1 MICPSNPEFM
11 DSSVSDFDH
20 KAFVKALTTRPGVYQ
35 MYDIEGK
42 LLYVG
47 KARNLKNRV
56 GSYFRASGLTDKT
69 LALVER
75 IHDIQVTVTS
85 TEVDALLLEHNL
97 IKTQRPP
104 YNILLRDDK
113 SYPYI
118 FLSSED
124 RFPRVSL
131 HRGAKRKKGRYF
143 GPYPSAGA
151 VRESLNF
158 LQKVFKVRQCEDSY
172 FRNRSRPCLQHQINR
187 CTAPCVDLVSA
198 QDYAAQVENTTL
210 FLRGKSQQ
218 LMVRLADDM
227 ERAAADLAYEK
238 AAVYRDQLSQ
248 LQQVQASQ
256 GIEGVTGDLDII
268 AAAAAGGRACVQV
281 LFVREARVLGS
292 KTYYPP
298 LRLQETPAEVLAA
311 FIPQYY
317 LGGVRAIPGEIIVNE
332 EPGDASTLAEAL
344 CVHAQRQVKIRNRVR
359 QARARWLKLAS
370 QTAETN
376 LQSHL
381 AGRKTILGRLQ
392 ALQDLLALPEL
403 PEHMECFDISHS
415 SGEATVASCVVF
427 DQNGA
432 RKSDY
437 RKFNIEGITP
447 GDDYAAMQQALER
460 RYRRLKS
467 GEGALPDIL
476 FIDGGKGQVSQAMSV
491 LQELQLSGIEV
502 VGVAKGVTRKAG
514 FETLVNGS
522 TGEERQLPGD
532 NAALHLI
539 QQIRDEAHR
548 FAITGHRA
556 RRDKARQRSVLED
569 IPGVGAKR
577 RRELLRHFGSAQ
589 GVENANLEELKKI
602 SGISAT
608 MAQQIY
614 DHLHNIADIDERT

>member
-1 MICPSNPEFM
+1 LAE
-11 DSSVSDFDH
+11 FDH
-20 KAFVKALTTRPGVYQ
+20 KAFLKTLTTRPGVYQ
-35 MYDIEGK
+35 MYDAEHK

-56 GSYFRASGLTDKT
+56 GSYFRASGLTEKT
-69 LALVER
+69 MALVAR
-75 IHDIQVTVTS
+75 IQEIQVTVTT

-97 IKTQRPP
+97 IKSHQPP

-124 RFPRVSL
+124 RFPRLSL
-131 HRGAKRKKGRYF
+131 HRGAKRRKGQYF

-151 VRESLNF
+151 VRESLHF

-172 FRNRSRPCLQHQINR
+172 FRNRSRPCLQHQIDR
-187 CTAPCVDLVSA
+187 CTAPCVGLVSEDEYA
-198 QDYAAQVENTTL
+198 QQVENTTL
-210 FLRGKSQQ
+210 FLRGKSQE

-227 ERAAADLAYEK
+227 EQAAAELAYEK

-256 GIEGVTGDLDII
+256 GIEGVQGDLDIL
-268 AAAAAGGRACVQV
+268 AAAVEGGRACVQV
-281 LFVREARVLGS
+281 LFVRAARVLGS

-298 LRLQETPAEVLAA
+298 LRLQENPAEVLGA

-317 LGGVRAIPGEIIVNE
+317 LGGARAIPGEIIVNAPPE
-332 EPGDASTLAEAL
+332 DVATLAQAL
-344 CVHAQRQVKIRNRVR
+344 SAQAGRQVRVR
-359 QARARWLKLAS
+359 SKVREARARWLQLAV
-370 QTAETN
+370 QTAETS
-376 LQSHL
+376 LASHL
-381 AGRKTILGRLQ
+381 SGRQSVLERLQ
-392 ALQDLLALPEL
+392 ALQELLDLPEQ
-403 PEHMECFDISHS
+403 PQRMECFDISHS

-427 DQNGA
+427 DQNGP

-437 RKFNIEGITP
+437 RRFNIEGITP

-460 RYRRLKS
+460 RYKRLKS
-467 GEGALPDIL
+467 GEAPLPDIL
-476 FIDGGKGQVSQAMSV
+476 FIDGGKGQVSQAMAV
-491 LQELQLSGIEV
+491 LSDLQVSGVEV
-502 VGVAKGVTRKAG
+502 IGVAKGVTRKAG
-514 FETLVNGS
+514 FETLLNGA
-522 TGEERQLPGD
+522 TGRERQLAGD
-532 NAALHLI
+532 NPALHLI

-556 RRDKARQRSVLED
+556 RRDKARQRSALED

-589 GVENANLEELKKI
+589 AVENASADELKKI

-614 DHLHNIADIDERT
+614 DHLHNISD

>member
-1 MICPSNPEFM
+1 
-11 DSSVSDFDH
+11 VSEFDH
-20 KAFVKALTTRPGVYQ
+20 KAFLNTLTTRPGVYQ
-35 MYDIEGK
+35 MYDGEGK

-56 GSYFRASGLTDKT
+56 GSYFRASGLTEKT
-69 LALVER
+69 MALVAR
-75 IHDIQVTVTS
+75 IADIQVTVTS

-97 IKTQRPP
+97 IKTQQPP

-124 RFPRVSL
+124 KFPRLSL
-131 HRGAKRKKGRYF
+131 HRGARRIRGKYF

-151 VRESLNF
+151 VRESLHF

-172 FRNRSRPCLQHQINR
+172 FRNRSRPCLQYQIDR
-187 CTAPCVDLVSA
+187 CTAPCVDLVSEEE
-198 QDYAAQVENTTL
+198 YAGQVENTAM
-210 FLRGKSQQ
+210 FLRGKSTE

-227 ERAAADLAYEK
+227 EKAAAEMAYEK
-238 AAVYRDQLSQ
+238 AAVLRDQLAQ
-248 LQQVQASQ
+248 LQHVQASQ
-256 GIEGVTGDLDII
+256 GIEGVKGDLDIL
-268 AAAAAGGRACVQV
+268 AAAVEGGRACVQV
-281 LFVREARVLGS
+281 LFVRGARVLGS

-298 LRLQETPAEVLAA
+298 LKLQESQAEVLAA

-317 LGGVRAIPGEIIVNE
+317 LGEARAVPGEVIVNALPE
-332 EPGDASTLAEAL
+332 DAATLAEAL
-344 CVHAQRQVKIRNRVR
+344 GVRAGRQVRLRHRVR
-359 QARARWLKLAS
+359 DARARWLRLAL

-381 AGRKTILGRLQ
+381 AGRQSTLGRLQ
-392 ALQDLLALPEL
+392 SLQDLLSLPEL
-403 PEHMECFDISHS
+403 PERMECFDISHS

-427 DQNGA
+427 DQNGP

-437 RKFNIEGITP
+437 RKFNIEGITA

-460 RYRRLKS
+460 RYRRLQS
-467 GEGALPDIL
+467 GEGVLPDIL
-476 FIDGGKGQVSQAMSV
+476 FIDGGKGQVAQAMSV
-491 LQELQLSGIEV
+491 LSELQVEGVEV
-502 VGVAKGVTRKAG
+502 IGVAKGLTRKAG
-514 FETLVNGS
+514 FETLLSGS
-522 TGEERQLPGD
+522 TGNERQLPGD
-532 NAALHLI
+532 HPALHLI

-556 RRDKARQRSVLED
+556 RRDKARQRSALED

-589 GVENANLEELKKI
+589 RVQNANVEELKKI

-608 MAQQIY
+608 MAQTIY
-614 DHLHNIADIDERT
+614 DHLHNISDPGDRN

>member
-1 MICPSNPEFM
+1 
-11 DSSVSDFDH
+11 VSEFDH
-20 KAFVKALTTRPGVYQ
+20 KAFLNTLTTRPGVYQ
-35 MYDIEGK
+35 MYDGEGK

-56 GSYFRASGLTDKT
+56 GSYFRASGLTEKT
-69 LALVER
+69 MALVAR
-75 IHDIQVTVTS
+75 IADIQVTVTS

-97 IKTQRPP
+97 IKTQQPP

-124 RFPRVSL
+124 KFPRLSL
-131 HRGAKRKKGRYF
+131 HRGARRIRGKYF

-151 VRESLNF
+151 VRESLHF

-172 FRNRSRPCLQHQINR
+172 FRNRSRPCLQYQIDR
-187 CTAPCVDLVSA
+187 CTAPCVDLVSEEE
-198 QDYAAQVENTTL
+198 YAGQVENTAM
-210 FLRGKSQQ
+210 FLRGKSTE

-227 ERAAADLAYEK
+227 EKAAAEMAYEK
-238 AAVYRDQLSQ
+238 AAVLRDQLAQ
-248 LQQVQASQ
+248 LQHVQASQ
-256 GIEGVTGDLDII
+256 GIEGVKGDLDIL
-268 AAAAAGGRACVQV
+268 AAAVEGGRACVQV
-281 LFVREARVLGS
+281 LFVRGARVLGS

-298 LRLQETPAEVLAA
+298 LKLQESQAEVLAA

-317 LGGVRAIPGEIIVNE
+317 LGEARAVPGEVIVNALPE
-332 EPGDASTLAEAL
+332 DAATLAEAL
-344 CVHAQRQVKIRNRVR
+344 GVRAGRQVRLRHRVR
-359 QARARWLKLAS
+359 DARARWLRLAL

-381 AGRKTILGRLQ
+381 AGRQSTLGRLQ
-392 ALQDLLALPEL
+392 SLQDLLSLPEL
-403 PEHMECFDISHS
+403 PERMECFDISHS

-427 DQNGA
+427 DQNGP

-437 RKFNIEGITP
+437 RKFNIEGITA

-460 RYRRLKS
+460 RYRRLQS
-467 GEGALPDIL
+467 GEGVLPDIL
-476 FIDGGKGQVSQAMSV
+476 FIDGGKGQVAQAMSV
-491 LQELQLSGIEV
+491 LSELQVEGVEV
-502 VGVAKGVTRKAG
+502 IGVAKGVTRKAG
-514 FETLVNGS
+514 FETLLSGS
-522 TGEERQLPGD
+522 TGNERQLPGD
-532 NAALHLI
+532 HPALHLI

-556 RRDKARQRSVLED
+556 RRDKARQRSALED

-589 GVENANLEELKKI
+589 RVQNANVEELKKI

-608 MAQQIY
+608 MAQTIY
-614 DHLHNIADIDERT
+614 DHLHNISDPGDRN

>member
-1 MICPSNPEFM
+1 MSEF
-11 DSSVSDFDH
+11 DYKSFLKS
-20 KAFVKALTTRPGVYQ
+20 LTTRPGVYQ
-35 MYDIEGK
+35 MYDSSHK

-56 GSYFRASGLTDKT
+56 GSYFRASGLTEKT
-69 LALVER
+69 MALVAR
-75 IHDIQVTVTS
+75 IQEIQVTVTS

-97 IKTQRPP
+97 IKNHQPP

-118 FLSSED
+118 FLSSQD
-124 RFPRVSL
+124 TYPRVSL
-131 HRGAKRKKGRYF
+131 HRGAKRRKGQYF

-151 VRESLNF
+151 VRESLHF

-172 FRNRSRPCLQHQINR
+172 FSNRSRPCLQYQIGR
-187 CTAPCVDLVSA
+187 CTAPCVGLVTE
-198 QDYAAQVENTTL
+198 QEYAEQVENTTL

-227 ERAAADLAYEK
+227 EQAAATLAYEK
-238 AAVYRDQLSQ
+238 AAVLRDQLSQ

-256 GIEGVTGDLDII
+256 GIEGVTGDLDIV
-268 AAAAAGGRACVQV
+268 AAAVDGGRACVQV
-281 LFVREARVLGS
+281 LFVRGARVLGS

-298 LRLQETPAEVLAA
+298 LRLQETPAEVLSA

-317 LGGVRAIPGEIIVNE
+317 LGGARAIPAELIVNVAPE
-332 EPGDASTLAEAL
+332 DTATLAEAL
-344 CVHAQRQVKIRNRVR
+344 TVAAERKVR
-359 QARARWLKLAS
+359 LRSKVRDARARWLQLALQTAQTNLAS
-370 QTAETN
+370 H
-376 LQSHL
+376 LSGRQSVHE
-381 AGRKTILGRLQ
+381 RMQ
-392 ALQDLLALPEL
+392 ALQELLGLAEL
-403 PEHMECFDISHS
+403 PERMECFDISHS

-427 DQNGA
+427 DQGGP

-437 RKFNIEGITP
+437 RRFNIEGITG

-460 RYRRLKS
+460 RYKRLKS
-467 GEGALPDIL
+467 GEAPLPDIL

-491 LQELQLSGIEV
+491 LSDLQISGVEV
-502 VGVAKGVTRKAG
+502 IGVAKGTTRKAG
-514 FETLVNGS
+514 FETLLNGA
-522 TGEERQLPGD
+522 TGRERQLGVD
-532 NAALHLI
+532 NPALHLI

-556 RRDKARQRSVLED
+556 RRDKARQRSTLED
-569 IPGVGAKR
+569 IAGVGAKR
-577 RRELLRHFGSAQ
+577 RRDLLRHFGSAQ
-589 GVENANLEELKKI
+589 RVENANIEELKKV

-614 DHLHNIADIDERT
+614 DHLHNIAD

>member
-1 MICPSNPEFM
+1 MSE
-11 DSSVSDFDH
+11 DFDH
-20 KAFVKALTTRPGVYQ
+20 KAFLKTLTTRPGVYQ
-35 MYDIEGK
+35 MYDAAHK

-56 GSYFRASGLTDKT
+56 GSYFRASGLSEKT
-69 LALVER
+69 MALVAR
-75 IHDIQVTVTS
+75 IRDIQVTVTS

-97 IKTQRPP
+97 IKTHQPP

-118 FLSSED
+118 FLSGEHKY
-124 RFPRVSL
+124 PRISL
-131 HRGAKRKKGRYF
+131 HRGAKRRKGEYF

-151 VRESLNF
+151 VRESLHF
-158 LQKVFKVRQCEDSY
+158 LQKVFKVRQCEDS
-172 FRNRSRPCLQHQINR
+172 FFSNRSRPCLQYQIDR
-187 CTAPCVDLVSA
+187 CTAPCVGLVSEA
-198 QDYAAQVENTTL
+198 EYAAQVESTTL
-210 FLRGKSQQ
+210 FLRGKSQE

-227 ERAAADLAYEK
+227 ERAAATLAYEK

-256 GIEGVTGDLDII
+256 GIEGVTGDLDIV
-268 AAAAAGGRACVQV
+268 AAAVAGGRACVQV
-281 LFVREARVLGS
+281 LFVRGARVLGS

-298 LRLQETPAEVLAA
+298 LKLEETPAQVLAA

-317 LGGVRAIPGEIIVNE
+317 LGATRAIPPELLVNE
-332 EPGDASTLAEAL
+332 APEDAAALAQAL
-344 CVHAQRQVKIRNRVR
+344 SAAAGRQVRLRSKVR
-359 QARARWLKLAS
+359 DARARWLQLAL
-370 QTAETN
+370 QTAQTS
-376 LQSHL
+376 LSSHL
-381 AGRKTILGRLQ
+381 SGRQSVIERLQ
-392 ALQDLLALPEL
+392 ALQELLGLPEL
-403 PEHMECFDISHS
+403 PERMECFDISHS

-427 DQNGA
+427 DQGGP

-437 RKFNIEGITP
+437 RRFNIEGITG

-460 RYRRLKS
+460 RYKRLKS
-467 GEGALPDIL
+467 GEAPLPDIL

-491 LQELQLSGIEV
+491 LADLQVAGVEV
-502 VGVAKGVTRKAG
+502 IGVAKGVTRKAG
-514 FETLVNGS
+514 FETLLNGA
-522 TGEERQLPGD
+522 TGRECQLDID
-532 NAALHLI
+532 NPALHLI

-556 RRDKARQRSVLED
+556 RRDKARRRSGLED
-569 IPGVGAKR
+569 IAGVGAKR

-589 GVENANLEELKKI
+589 GVENANIDELKKV

-614 DHLHNIADIDERT
+614 DHLHNISD

>member
-1 MICPSNPEFM
+1 MSE
-11 DSSVSDFDH
+11 FDH
-20 KAFVKALTTRPGVYQ
+20 KAFVKTLTTRPGIYQ
-35 MYDIEGK
+35 MYDVEGK

-56 GSYFRASGLTDKT
+56 GSYFRASGLTEKT
-69 LALVER
+69 MALVAR
-75 IHDIQVTVTS
+75 IREIQVTVTS

-97 IKTQRPP
+97 IKTQQPP

-124 RFPRVSL
+124 TFPRLSL
-131 HRGAKRKKGRYF
+131 HRGAKRKKGQYF
-143 GPYPSAGA
+143 GPYPSAAA
-151 VRESLNF
+151 VRESLHF

-172 FRNRSRPCLQHQINR
+172 FKNRSRPCLQHQIDR
-187 CTAPCVDLVSA
+187 CTAPCVDLVSKE
-198 QDYAAQVENTTL
+198 DYDAQVESTAL
-210 FLRGKSQQ
+210 FLRGKSRQ

-227 ERAAADLAYEK
+227 EAAATQLAYEK
-238 AAVYRDQLSQ
+238 AAIYRDQLSQ
-248 LQQVQASQ
+248 LQHVQASQ
-256 GIEGVTGDLDII
+256 GIEGVTGDLDIL

-281 LFVREARVLGS
+281 LFVRGARVLGS

-298 LRLQETPAEVLAA
+298 LKLQESAAQVLSA

-317 LGGVRAIPGEIIVNE
+317 LGGARAIPAEIIVNE
-332 EPGDASTLAEAL
+332 EPEDTEVLAQAL
-344 CVHAQRQVKIRNRVR
+344 SVQAQRQVKLRSRVR
-359 QARARWLKLAS
+359 EARARWLKLAL

-376 LQSHL
+376 LESHL
-381 AGRKTILGRLQ
+381 AGRQTMVGRLQ

-403 PEHMECFDISHS
+403 PERMECFDISHS

-460 RYRRLKS
+460 RYKRLKS
-467 GEGALPDIL
+467 GEGVLPDIL
-476 FIDGGKGQVSQAMSV
+476 FIDGGKGQVAQAMTV
-491 LQELQLSGIEV
+491 LQDLQLSGVEV
-502 VGVAKGVTRKAG
+502 IGVAKGVTRKAG
-514 FETLVNGS
+514 FETLVNGA
-522 TGEERQLPGD
+522 TGQERQLPGD

-556 RRDKARQRSVLED
+556 RRDKARQRSTLED

-589 GVENANLEELKKI
+589 GVENANVQELKKI
-602 SGISAT
+602 SGISAA

-614 DHLHNIADIDERT
+614 DHLHT

>member
-1 MICPSNPEFM
+1 
-11 DSSVSDFDH
+11 VSEFDH
-20 KAFVKALTTRPGVYQ
+20 KAFLNTLTTRPGVYQ
-35 MYDIEGK
+35 MYDGEGK

-56 GSYFRASGLTDKT
+56 GSYFRASGLTEKT
-69 LALVER
+69 MALVAR
-75 IHDIQVTVTS
+75 IADIQVTVTS

-97 IKTQRPP
+97 IKTQQPP

-124 RFPRVSL
+124 KFPRLSL
-131 HRGAKRKKGRYF
+131 HRGARRIRGKYF

-151 VRESLNF
+151 VRESLHF

-172 FRNRSRPCLQHQINR
+172 FRNRSRPCLQYQIDR
-187 CTAPCVDLVSA
+187 CTAPCVDLVSEEE
-198 QDYAAQVENTTL
+198 YAGQVENTAM
-210 FLRGKSQQ
+210 FLRGKSTE

-227 ERAAADLAYEK
+227 EKAAAEMAYEK
-238 AAVYRDQLSQ
+238 AAVLRDQLAQ
-248 LQQVQASQ
+248 LQHVQASQ
-256 GIEGVTGDLDII
+256 GIEGVKGDLDIL
-268 AAAAAGGRACVQV
+268 AAAVEGGRACVQV
-281 LFVREARVLGS
+281 LFVRGARVLGS

-298 LRLQETPAEVLAA
+298 LKLQESQAEVLAA

-317 LGGVRAIPGEIIVNE
+317 LGEARAVPGEVIVNALPE
-332 EPGDASTLAEAL
+332 DAATLAEAL
-344 CVHAQRQVKIRNRVR
+344 GVRAGRQVRLRHRVR
-359 QARARWLKLAS
+359 DARARWLRLAL

-381 AGRKTILGRLQ
+381 AGRQSTLGRLQ
-392 ALQDLLALPEL
+392 SLQDLLSLPEL
-403 PEHMECFDISHS
+403 PERMECFDISHS

-427 DQNGA
+427 DQNGP

-437 RKFNIEGITP
+437 RKFNIEGITA

-460 RYRRLKS
+460 RYRRLQS
-467 GEGALPDIL
+467 GEGVLPDIL
-476 FIDGGKGQVSQAMSV
+476 FIDGGKGQVAQAMSV
-491 LQELQLSGIEV
+491 LSELQGEGVEV
-502 VGVAKGVTRKAG
+502 IGVAKGLTRKAG
-514 FETLVNGS
+514 FETLLSGS
-522 TGEERQLPGD
+522 TGNERQLPGD
-532 NAALHLI
+532 HPALHLI

-556 RRDKARQRSVLED
+556 RRDKARQRSALED

-589 GVENANLEELKKI
+589 RVQNANVEELKKI

-608 MAQQIY
+608 MAQTIY
-614 DHLHNIADIDERT
+614 DHLHNISDPGDRN